1 MIYLEESHE
10 ACLMQM
16 NSSEASKKSLQDE
29 KLIEMALS
37 ILTRSNCVVLCAI
50 LFQSQHRSFF
60 MIMSVAQ

>member
-1 MIYLEESHE
+1 MIYLEESHK